1 MERRDSPTPRSGR
14 SQTLAMPSPRRLLR
28 WIYIGRLS
36 ITVAIFL
43 AAVLV
48 WTRDDTDNRK
58 LLIASLAFALTTGIT
73 VASVG
78 FSEIYKRPLRRN
90 FLYLQAVVDVLLVTA
105 VVHVTDGAV
114 SPFSALYILV
124 IAAATLLLP
133 IGGGLLIA
141 ALANVLYVADVLW
154 LAAGTQPGITAP
166 VWLQLGVFTS
176 VALGSGYLA
185 VLLRREGEGK
195 AVLVAELRQ
204 LQLQADDILGN
215 LQSGVITLDP
225 NKDL

>member
-1 MERRDSPTPRSGR
+1 MLGSARPTPRVVR
-14 SQTLAMPSPRRLLR
+14 PQMQAKLDPRRLLR

-58 LLIASLAFALTTGIT
+58 LLIASLAFAITTGVT

-78 FSEIYKRPLRRN
+78 YSEVYKRALRRN
-90 FLYLQAVVDVLLVTA
+90 FLYLQGVFDVLLVTA
-105 VVHVTDGAV
+105 VVHVTEGAA
-114 SPFSALYILV
+114 SPFAALYILV
-124 IAAATLLLP
+124 IAASTLLLP

-141 ALANVLYVADVLW
+141 ALGNVLYVADVIWFVDIQL
-154 LAAGTQPGITAP
+154 TVT
-166 VWLQLGVFTS
+166 VWLQLGVFTA

-185 VLLRREGEGK
+185 VQLRREGEGK
-195 AVLVAELRQ
+195 
-204 LQLQADDILGN
+204 
-215 LQSGVITLDP
+215 
-225 NKDL
+225 